1 MGTGR
6 KKRYHER
13 KKKKRQRHTKTQSK
27 EDVVKYLESQRQR
40 QDQRVS
46 LPQIP
51 LLHLQ
56 KISRK
61 GFGFM
66 MYNPCASPCH
76 AWEEGGWDARRP
88 SLEALWYSKEPGRE
102 GSRVYDPTLPKGCSE
117 LPFSTESSPASL
129 NRNCYPCNGEGKE
142 TICSTWSLSS
152 RYLTL
157 SCQL

>member
-1 MGTGR
+1 M
-6 KKRYHER
+6 
-13 KKKKRQRHTKTQSK
+13 
-27 EDVVKYLESQRQR
+27 VKYLESQRQR

-129 NRNCYPCNGEGKE
+129 NRNCYPCNGEGMKPFALHGV
-142 TICSTWSLSS
+142 SAQG
-152 RYLTL
+152 TL
-157 SCQL
+157 PCPVSCDCMCHVVT

>member
-1 MGTGR
+1 MSHFEKNREERKRETLSIRVGTGR

-13 KKKKRQRHTKTQSK
+13 KKKDSQRHTKTQRK
-27 EDVVKYLESQRQR
+27 EDVVKYLESQTQR

-46 LPQIP
+46 LPQTP

-76 AWEEGGWDARRP
+76 VREEGGLGARRP

-102 GSRVYDPTLPKGCSE
+102 G
-117 LPFSTESSPASL
+117 
-129 NRNCYPCNGEGKE
+129 
-142 TICSTWSLSS
+142 
-152 RYLTL
+152 
-157 SCQL
+157 

>member
-13 KKKKRQRHTKTQSK
+13 KKKKKKRQRHTKTQRK

-46 LPQIP
+46 LPQTP

-66 MYNPCASPCH
+66 MYNPCASSCH
-76 AWEEGGWDARRP
+76 AWEEGGWDTRRP
-88 SLEALWYSKEPGRE
+88 SL
-102 GSRVYDPTLPKGCSE
+102 DPTLPKGCSE

-129 NRNCYPCNGEGKE
+129 NRNCYPCNGKGKE
-142 TICSTWSLSS
+142 TIRSTWSLSS

-157 SCQL
+157 SC